1 MRCALVAFV
10 NVVAVPVA
18 LVGEVEDLIVEA
30 RDFVFAEDDFE
41 AKLAHEH
48 FQQYCAEHLKSP
60 GEANVSGQAK
70 GILTQ
75 ACSAE
80 TDLWDRR
87 EQQRDQEL
95 GVLGAALSL
104 LRSAAERSA
113 PSFLQVGS
121 AVGAA
126 RRVGLR
132 GAAFWRGTASSRGA
146 NASAAEQRAVCAAD
160 LAQLAK
166 LRAAVERKVNQT
178 ASAAEEVATQ
188 LDTSHGNVSMIK
200 AGARRMITRIKAW
213 EQSYTAQEQQ
223 FSAEEQTHAAAARA
237 VEEALE
243 MLQNYYA
250 QRPLDILDFDTEL
263 RPQHSWPA
271 DLDARWPDAPT
282 RPRPY
287 SFHRA
292 LGSRI
297 VTALQ
302 TLARVMNAEVATSR
316 RATAAV
322 GEGGQR
328 VRGFRASAAH
338 ETREKLQKLR
348 DSIREADSARVLLQ
362 DRLHT
367 EQEQLETV
375 LKKLAELEA
384 ICRKVAGLSA
394 KPDAAAP

>member
-1 MRCALVAFV
+1 MRCAFLVIV
-10 NVVAVPVA
+10 NVAAVPAA

-41 AKLAHEH
+41 AKLSHEH
-48 FQQYCAEHLKSP
+48 FQRYCAEHLKSQ
-60 GEANVSGQAK
+60 GEANVSVQAK
-70 GILTQ
+70 GILTE
-75 ACSAE
+75 ACAAE

-95 GVLGAALSL
+95 NVLGAALSL

-113 PSFLQVGS
+113 SFLQV
-121 AVGAA
+121 AA
-126 RRVGLR
+126 TQGHSGLR
-132 GAAFWRGTASSRGA
+132 GALRGV
-146 NASAAEQRAVCAAD
+146 NATAAEQRAVCAAD
-160 LAQLAK
+160 LSQLAK
-166 LRAAVERKVNQT
+166 LRVAVEKKVNQT
-178 ASAAEEVATQ
+178 AVAAEEVAVQ

-200 AGARRMITRIKAW
+200 TGARRMIARIKAW

-237 VEEALE
+237 VAEALE
-243 MLQNYYA
+243 MLQSYYA

-271 DLDARWPDAPT
+271 DLEARWPDAPT

-302 TLARVMNAEVATSR
+302 TLARVMNAEVTSSHK
-316 RATAAV
+316 ASAAV

-375 LKKLAELEA
+375 MKKLAELQA
-384 ICRKVAGLSA
+384 ICRKVTGVLA
-394 KPDAAAP
+394 KPDVTVS

>member
-1 MRCALVAFV
+1 V

-48 FQQYCAEHLKSP
+48 FQRYCAEHLKSQA
-60 GEANVSGQAK
+60 EANVSAQAK
-70 GILTQ
+70 SILIQ
-75 ACSAE
+75 ACAAE

-95 GVLGAALSL
+95 DVLGAALSL

-113 PSFLQVGS
+113 SFLQVT
-121 AVGAA
+121 ATH
-126 RRVGLR
+126 RRSGLR
-132 GAAFWRGTASSRGA
+132 ALRGI
-146 NASAAEQRAVCAAD
+146 NATAAEQRAVCAAD
-160 LAQLAK
+160 LSQLEK
-166 LRAAVERKVNQT
+166 LRIAVGKKVNQT

-200 AGARRMITRIKAW
+200 AGARRMIARIKAW

-237 VEEALE
+237 VAEALE
-243 MLQNYYA
+243 MLQSYYA

-271 DLDARWPDAPT
+271 DLEARWPDAPN

-302 TLARVMNAEVATSR
+302 TLARDMNAEVTASR
-316 RATAAV
+316 RASAAV

-338 ETREKLQKLR
+338 ETLEKLQKLR

-375 LKKLAELEA
+375 MKKLAELQA
-384 ICRKVAGLSA
+384 ICRKVTGMLA
-394 KPDAAAP
+394 KPDVTVS